1 MKAVRWAEG
10 VKSLLVPIDQV
21 KQHPDNPN
29 SGDDENLVQS
39 IQLNGF
45 VTAIT
50 ADAKTGYIIAGN
62 TRYRALHALGA
73 THIPVLW
80 VDHWEGDGAVRYLIG
95 DNASARKAVMDDAQ
109 LLALLGALS
118 ESESGLTGTS
128 ITENEYERMLM
139 DFANN
144 LDAPDLSGF
153 GGPGEKVLGVFQIV
167 IDFPDNE
174 DERDSVFADLAER
187 YENVRVVNL

>member
-73 THIPVLW
+73 TQIPVLW
-80 VDHWEGDGAVRYLIG
+80 VDHWEGDGAIRYLIG

-118 ESESGLTGTS
+118 ETEAGLVGTS
-128 ITENEYERMLM
+128 ITDNEYEQMLM
-139 DFANN
+139 SFANN

-153 GGPGEKVLGVFQIV
+153 GGAGEKVLGVFQIV
-167 IDFPDNE
+167 MDFPDNE
-174 DERDSVFADLAER
+174 DERDAVFAELAER
-187 YENVRVVNL
+187 YENVRSVNL